1 MHLIF
6 SRTESKIN
14 HDSFTLVLAI
24 LCYRKCWSIYIEL
37 MHLGIDN
44 ARCWASKNGVG
55 LRLAHVIE
63 LGCNRIIM

>member
-14 HDSFTLVLAI
+14 NSSFAI
-24 LCYRKCWSIYIEL
+24 AIAVLCYQKYSSIYVQL

-44 ARCWASKNGVG
+44 TRCWASKNGVG
-55 LRLAHVIE
+55 LRLSHVIE
-63 LGCNRIIM
+63 LSSNRIIM